1 MNSRFELIKIH
12 FPKEI
17 EELRKK
23 LTEFLF
29 PLVNLKEFLEM
40 EFLEELLNESI
51 FGICPILFGAKCLY
65 YDGICESCN
74 GKCNYSLDIRVKFT
88 DLKIEL
94 KKALETLYEKVKIN
108 VEFKKFF
115 P

>member
-51 FGICPILFGAKCLY
+51 LEVCPIRFGAKCVYFAGLCDDCLGNCAY
-65 YDGICESCN
+65 PLKERWN
-74 GKCNYSLDIRVKFT
+74 FHL
-88 DLKIEL
+88 LKIEL
-94 KKALETLYEKVKIN
+94 KKALETLYERVKKV